1 MNRRLRSLCAL
12 LMVPTVLSGCTSL
25 PGDSAPQAI
34 RSFERTHPN
43 GDELAPV
50 PGQEPDLLLR
60 GFFTAAGNPAQKHQ
74 AARVF
79 LTESMA
85 TNWDDTAATLI
96 LDRID
101 LNAEPG
107 ATNQSISYKVRGTV
121 VGTLGAGGV
130 YTPENGEYEATMEL
144 ERVNGEWRI
153 SSLPPGVVLERT
165 ELRNKFSP
173 YELFFFAPTG
183 KFLVRDR
190 RWVYNGQASLDTALL
205 SLLME
210 GPQHDLAPGVVN
222 EIPPEAVFTG
232 MEGGVYRFTGF
243 GDLDIDQRHRFA
255 AQVVWTLAHAGTRGP
270 YRVELD
276 GTPVD
281 PVHEALTVEDV
292 AEFNPNAFAGAISPL
307 YALNE
312 GSLFLVDGATSR
324 PVAGPLGEAGTI
336 ASAEIS
342 SSGGVVAVVETRKS
356 TGEPG
361 ADGDTDSVPAP
372 VAGLGRSRLLLG
384 PVGGQTTEV
393 LTAGTLT
400 QPSFEYEATALWTV
414 LDGRTIARV
423 ARSTSTGELSQVE
436 VAAGVLDE
444 PDNGGPDQLI
454 SVLRLSPDGVRVAM
468 IRNGRV
474 WVGTVARPA
483 PGERKI
489 VRPVEI
495 APAIGDTALALSWQP
510 DGSLLVGTSSPDTPV
525 WRVEVDGSAVT
536 SLPTGNLTAPVVAV
550 AASSNTLYVTDAH
563 AMLQL
568 PSSTPSAA
576 FWREVPALQG
586 TRAVPVVAD

>member
-1 MNRRLRSLCAL
+1 MKRRPLRALGAL
-12 LMVPTVLSGCTSL
+12 LLVPALVTGCTSL

-34 RSFERTHPN
+34 RAFEPSHPTE
-43 GDELAPV
+43 DELAPV

-74 AARVF
+74 AARAF
-79 LTESMA
+79 LTDPTASS
-85 TNWDDTAATLI
+85 WDDTAGTLI

-107 ATNQSISYKVRGTV
+107 ATEDSISYKVRGTV
-121 VGTLGAGGV
+121 VGTLGTGGV

-144 ERVNGEWRI
+144 NRVGGEWRI
-153 SSLPPGVVLERT
+153 SALPPGVVLERT

-173 YELFFFAPTG
+173 YDLFFFAPTG

-190 RWVYNGQASLDTALL
+190 RWVYNGQPSLDTALL

-210 GPQHDLAPGVVN
+210 GPQYDLAPGVVD

-232 MEGGVYRFTGF
+232 TEGGVYHFTGF

-255 AQVVWTLAHAGTRGP
+255 AQVVWTLAHAGARGP

-276 GTPVD
+276 GTPID
-281 PVHEALTVEDV
+281 PGHEALTVEDV
-292 AEFNPNAFAGAISPL
+292 AEFNPNAFAGTISPL

-312 GSLFLVDGATSR
+312 GSLMLVDGTDAR
-324 PVAGPLGEAGTI
+324 PVAGPLGTAGNI

-342 SSGGVVAVVETRKS
+342 SSGGVVAAVETPDGVGDPGK
-356 TGEPG
+356 TG
-361 ADGDTDSVPAP
+361 AP
-372 VAGLGRSRLLLG
+372 RSGERGKSRLLLG

-393 LTAGTLT
+393 LSAGTLT
-400 QPSFEYEATALWTV
+400 RPSFEYEATALWTV
-414 LDGRTIARV
+414 LDGRTVARV

-436 VAAGVLDE
+436 VDASTLDE
-444 PDNGGPDQLI
+444 PDHGGDEQLI

-468 IRNGRV
+468 IRGGRV

-495 APAIGDTALALSWQP
+495 APAIGDTALALSWQQ

-536 SLPTGNLTAPVVAV
+536 SLPTGNLMAPIVAV
-550 AASSNTLYVTDAH
+550 ASSSNTLYATDAR

-568 PSSTPSAA
+568 PASTNSAA

>member
-1 MNRRLRSLCAL
+1 MEQRCLRTPVTLMLVTAL
-12 LMVPTVLSGCTSL
+12 IAGCTSL

-34 RSFERTHPN
+34 RPFERTHPTE
-43 GDELAPV
+43 DELAPV
-50 PGQEPDLLLR
+50 AGQEPDLLLR

-74 AARVF
+74 AARGF
-79 LTESMA
+79 LTGSMA
-85 TNWDDTAATLI
+85 SNWDDTASTLV

-107 ATNQSISYKVRGTV
+107 ATEDSISYKVRGTV
-121 VGTLGAGGV
+121 VGTLATGGV

-144 ERVNGEWRI
+144 NRVNGEWRI
-153 SSLPPGVVLERT
+153 SALPPGVVLERT

-173 YELFFFAPTG
+173 HELFFFAPTG

-190 RWVYNGQASLDTALL
+190 RWVYNGQPSLDTALL

-210 GPQHDLAPGVVN
+210 GPQADLAPGVVD
-222 EIPPEAVFTG
+222 EIPPDAVFTG
-232 MEGGVYRFTGF
+232 AEDGVYHFTGF
-243 GDLDIDQRHRFA
+243 GDLYIDQRHRFA
-255 AQVVWTLAHAGTRGP
+255 AQVVWTLAHSGTRGP

-276 GTPVD
+276 GTPID
-281 PVHEALTVEDV
+281 PAHDALTVEDV

-312 GSLFLVDGATSR
+312 GSLMLVDGTDTR
-324 PVAGPLGEAGTI
+324 PVAGPLGVAGNI
-336 ASAEIS
+336 GSAEIS
-342 SSGGVVAVVETRKS
+342 SSGGVVAVVENLNGAGTPGQS
-356 TGEPG
+356 T
-361 ADGDTDSVPAP
+361 SVTT
-372 VAGLGRSRLLLG
+372 AGGRANSRLLLG
-384 PVGGQTTEV
+384 PVGGETAEV

-400 QPSFEYEATALWTV
+400 RPSFEYEATALWTV
-414 LDGRTIARV
+414 LDGRTVARV

-436 VAAGVLDE
+436 VDASALDE
-444 PDNGGPDQLI
+444 PDHGGDDQLI

-495 APAIGDTALALSWQP
+495 APAIGDTALALSWQQ

-536 SLPTGNLTAPVVAV
+536 SLPTGNLTAPIVAV
-550 AASSNTLYVTDAH
+550 ASSANTLYATDAR

-568 PSSTPSAA
+568 PASTNSAA

>member
-1 MNRRLRSLCAL
+1 MEHRRRRPFIAL
-12 LMVPTVLSGCTSL
+12 TLVTALVAGCTSL

-34 RSFERTHPN
+34 RPFERTHPTE
-43 GDELAPV
+43 DELAPV

-74 AARVF
+74 AARGF
-79 LTESMA
+79 LTDSTA
-85 TNWDDTAATLI
+85 AKWDDTASTLV

-107 ATNQSISYKVRGTV
+107 ATEDSISYKVRGTV
-121 VGTLGAGGV
+121 VGTLAAGGV
-130 YTPENGEYEATMEL
+130 YTPENGEYEATMQL
-144 ERVNGEWRI
+144 NRVNGEWRI
-153 SSLPPGVVLERT
+153 SALPSGIILERT

-173 YELFFFAPTG
+173 HELFFFAPTG

-190 RWVYNGQASLDTALL
+190 RWVYNGQPSLDTALL

-210 GPQHDLAPGVVN
+210 GPQADLAPGVVD
-222 EIPPEAVFTG
+222 EIPPNAVFTG
-232 MEGGVYRFTGF
+232 TEDGVYHFTGF

-255 AQVVWTLAHAGTRGP
+255 AQVVWTLAHSGTRGP

-276 GTPVD
+276 GTPID
-281 PVHEALTVEDV
+281 PAHDALTVEDV

-312 GSLFLVDGATSR
+312 GSLMLVDGTDAR
-324 PVAGPLGEAGTI
+324 PVAGPLGVAGNI
-336 ASAEIS
+336 ESAEIS
-342 SSGGVVAVVETRKS
+342 SSGGVVAVVENQ
-356 TGEPG
+356 GGAGAPG
-361 ADGDTDSVPAP
+361 QPASVTAAGDRAS
-372 VAGLGRSRLLLG
+372 SRLLLG
-384 PVGGQTTEV
+384 PVGGQTAEV

-400 QPSFEYEATALWTV
+400 RPSFEYEATALWTV
-414 LDGRTIARV
+414 LDGRTVARV

-436 VAAGVLDE
+436 VDASALDE
-444 PDNGGPDQLI
+444 PDNGGDEQLI

-468 IRNGRV
+468 IRSGRV

-483 PGERKI
+483 PGDRKI

-495 APAIGDTALALSWQP
+495 APAIGDTALALSWQQ

-536 SLPTGNLTAPVVAV
+536 SLPTGNLTAPIVAV
-550 AASSNTLYVTDAH
+550 ASSPNTLYVTDAR

-568 PSSTPSAA
+568 PASTNSAA

>member
-1 MNRRLRSLCAL
+1 MEARRFRFLGAL
-12 LMVPTVLSGCTSL
+12 ILVPALVMGCTSL

-34 RSFERTHPN
+34 RPFERTHSTE
-43 GDELAPV
+43 DELAPI

-74 AARVF
+74 AARAF
-79 LTESMA
+79 LTDSTA
-85 TNWDDTAATLI
+85 SNWDDSAATLV

-107 ATNQSISYKVRGTV
+107 ATEDSISYKVRGTV
-121 VGTLGAGGV
+121 VGTLATGGV
-130 YTPENGEYEATMEL
+130 YTPENGEYEATMQL
-144 ERVNGEWRI
+144 NRINGEWRI
-153 SSLPPGVVLERT
+153 SALPPGVVLERT

-190 RWVYNGQASLDTALL
+190 RWVYNGQPSLDTALL

-210 GPQHDLAPGVVN
+210 GPQTDLAPGLVD
-222 EIPPEAVFTG
+222 EIPPDAVFTG
-232 MEGGVYRFTGF
+232 AEGGVYHFTGF

-281 PVHEALTVEDV
+281 PAHEALTVEDV

-307 YALNE
+307 YALND
-312 GSLFLVDGATSR
+312 GSLMLVDGTDAR
-324 PVAGPLGEAGTI
+324 PVAGPLGTAGNI
-336 ASAEIS
+336 ESAEIS
-342 SSGGVVAVVETRKS
+342 SSGGVVAVVENAAGSRAAGQEAPSSTRR
-356 TGEPG
+356 
-361 ADGDTDSVPAP
+361 
-372 VAGLGRSRLLLG
+372 GRSRLLLG
-384 PVGGQTTEV
+384 PVGGQTAEV

-400 QPSFEYEATALWTV
+400 RPSFEYEATALWTV
-414 LDGRTIARV
+414 LDGRTVARV

-436 VAAGVLDE
+436 VDASSLDE
-444 PDNGGPDQLI
+444 PDNGGDDQLI

-474 WVGTVARPA
+474 WVGTISRPA

-495 APAIGDTALALSWQP
+495 APAIGDTALALSWQQ

-536 SLPTGNLTAPVVAV
+536 SLPTGNLTAPIVAV
-550 AASSNTLYVTDAH
+550 ASSSTTLYATDAR

-568 PSSTPSAA
+568 PASTNSAA
-576 FWREVPALQG
+576 FWREVPAFQG
-586 TRAVPVVAD
+586 TRSVPVVAD